1 MSSLFCFQ
9 LGKSVVAKE
18 NIPKG
23 TVLTRNMLRV
33 KAAEPIGIPAEDIF
47 QLVGKSVT
55 KNVEEDESIMPDV
68 VDGYVKKAK
77 C

>member
-1 MSSLFCFQ
+1 M
-9 LGKSVVAKE
+9 VAKV

-23 TVLTRNMLRV
+23 TVLTLDMLRV

-47 QLVGKSVT
+47 HLVGKTVT
-55 KNVEEDESIMPDV
+55 KNVEEDESIMPDI
-68 VDGYVKKAK
+68 VDSYFKKAK